1 MSNDDPLK
9 KKSQKGKHK
18 NDIGKNNKKN
28 KNKKKKDGSNAK
40 YLFLS

>member
-9 KKSQKGKHK
+9 KKSEKGKHK
-18 NDIGKNNKKN
+18 NDIGKNNKN
-28 KNKKKKDGSNAK
+28 KNKKKTEGSNAK

>member
-9 KKSQKGKHK
+9 KKSEKGKHK
-18 NDIGKNNKKN
+18 NDIGKNNKNKN
-28 KNKKKKDGSNAK
+28 NKKKEGSNAK

>member
-9 KKSQKGKHK
+9 KSR
-18 NDIGKNNKKN
+18 KKEN
-28 KNKKKKDGSNAK
+28 IKMILAKIIKINKKKKEDGSNAK

>member
-18 NDIGKNNKKN
+18 NDIGKNNRN
-28 KNKKKKDGSNAK
+28 KNKKKKEGRNAK

>member
-18 NDIGKNNKKN
+18 NDIGKNNKK
-28 KNKKKKDGSNAK
+28 KKKEDGSNAK

>member
-28 KNKKKKDGSNAK
+28 KKKKDGSNAK

>member
-18 NDIGKNNKKN
+18 NDIGKNNKTKM
-28 KNKKKKDGSNAK
+28 KKKEDGSNAK